1 MDRPEDDARARP
13 PLFVTRKFPP
23 SVGGMETLA
32 AGVWRT
38 LRAGVPGARLVAHG
52 GSNRALPRWLPRAVA
67 TTAALAARREVGLVL
82 SGDAV
87 VHAALSPV
95 LRALRVPHAT
105 MVMGLDVT
113 YDSALYRATVLP
125 WLRRAPLVVAISAA
139 TADAAVAAGV
149 PRERVRVLRL
159 GVEVPDLG
167 PQDRAAARRA
177 LLDDLGLGDDA
188 VLLLTLGRLVRRK
201 GVRWFVEEVLPALPP
216 QVVHLVAG
224 DGEERGAVLDAAAR
238 AGVGDRVRL
247 LGRVDDATR
256 ERLLRGAD
264 AFVQPNVRV
273 PGDMEGFG
281 LVTVEAAVR
290 GTPVVASALEGVLDA
305 VVDGET
311 GTLVPPEDAAAW
323 RAALLPRV
331 AGPAA
336 RAALAG
342 EGARQAAATR
352 ARYGE
357 EAMGAELAALLG
369 LRPGAP
375 SA

>member
-1 MDRPEDDARARP
+1 MDRP

-38 LRAGVPGARLVAHG
+38 LRAGVPDARLVAHG
-52 GSNRALPRWLPRAVA
+52 GANRELPRWLPRAVA
-67 TTAALAARREVGLVL
+67 TTAALAARRRVGLVL

-113 YDSALYRATVLP
+113 FAHPVYRATVLP
-125 WLRRAPLVVAISAA
+125 WLRRAPLVVAISEA
-139 TADAAVAAGV
+139 TAEAAVGVGV
-149 PRERVRVLRL
+149 PRGRVRVLRL
-159 GVEVPDLG
+159 GVEVPAVTAE
-167 PQDRAAARRA
+167 DRAAARER
-177 LLDDLGLGDDA
+177 LLGDLGLGDDA

-216 QVVHLVAG
+216 SVVHLVAG
-224 DGEERGAVLDAAAR
+224 DGEEREAVLAAAAR
-238 AGVGDRVRL
+238 TGVQERVRL

-264 AFVQPNVRV
+264 LFVQPNVRV

-290 GTPVVASALEGVLDA
+290 GTPVVASALEGILDA
-305 VVDGET
+305 VVDGST
-311 GTLVPPEDAAAW
+311 GTLLPPEDAPAW
-323 RAALLPRV
+323 REALRALV
-331 AGPAA
+331 AD
-336 RAALAG
+336 RAALAARAG
-342 EGARQAAATR
+342 REGAATR
-352 ARYGE
+352 ERYGE
-357 EAMGAELAALLG
+357 EAMGAELAGMLG
-369 LRPGAP
+369 LAPRP
-375 SA
+375 